1 MKHIVI
7 AFSVLLAPLVPLA
20 TAEQTPKPAVASVA
34 VKPNPF
40 PPERTAVE
48 CMPRAGLP
56 NFFAKAAKGG
66 EFKVAYLGGSI
77 TAQPGWRVK
86 SLAWLNAQYP
96 KSKFSEINAA
106 IGGTGS
112 DLGVLRIEHDV
123 LNAKPDLLFVEF
135 AVNDGGAA
143 PEEIIKSMEGIVRK
157 TWKTLP
163 ACDICFVY
171 TFTTASLPELKTG
184 KFNRSAATMEVV
196 ADNYGIPT
204 IHMGLEA
211 VRLESEGKLLMQA
224 PEAKVEN
231 VAGDVLN
238 VEAKI
243 AVNADGKIPFSKD
256 GVHPYTDTGHQLYM
270 NAIARSIPAILKA
283 SAEAKPHVLLAPL
296 NPENYENTHMF
307 GLEQVSKSGPWT
319 KLPTNTGLGK
329 SYAARVDSIWKAE
342 PGAELSFRFKG
353 STARIYDL
361 LGPDCGAI
369 KITVDGKTTQLRR
382 IDGYC
387 TSWRL
392 SLASIANGLEPAKV
406 HEVTV
411 KVLSD
416 VLPKE
421 QILFERNRGDFAK
434 NPKKYSDTN
443 WYPGALFLQGELVK

>member
-1 MKHIVI
+1 MNAPDKRKFMKPIII
-7 AFSVLLAPLVPLA
+7 ALTILLTPLVPLA
-20 TAEQTPKPAVASVA
+20 TAEQTPKS
-34 VKPNPF
+34 F

-48 CMPRAGLP
+48 CTPRAGLP

-86 SLAWLNAQYP
+86 SLAWLNARYP
-96 KSKFSEINAA
+96 QSKFSEINAA

-143 PEEIIKSMEGIVRK
+143 PEEIVKSMEGIVRK

-171 TFTTASLPELKTG
+171 TFTTASLAELKTR

-196 ADNYGIPT
+196 ADDYGIPT

-211 VRLESEGKLLMQA
+211 VRLESEGKLLMKA

-238 VEAKI
+238 VEAKV
-243 AVNADGKIPFSKD
+243 AANPDGKIPFSKD

-283 SAEAKPHVLLAPL
+283 SAEAKLHVLPAPRD
-296 NPENYENTHMF
+296 PGNYENTQM
-307 GLEQVSKSGPWT
+307 LDLDQVQKKGPWT
-319 KLPTNTGLGK
+319 RLPADTGLGK
-329 SYAARVDSIWKAE
+329 TFAARINSLWKAE
-342 PGAELSFRFKG
+342 PGAELAFKFKG
-353 STARIYDL
+353 TAARIYDL
-361 LGPDCGAI
+361 LGPDCGYI
-369 KITVDGKTTQLRR
+369 EVTVDGKATRLRR

-387 TSWRL
+387 TYARL
-392 SLASIANGLEPAKV
+392 ALAGIAGGLDGSRV
-406 HEVTV
+406 HAITI
-411 KVLSD
+411 KVLGEA
-416 VLPKE
+416 LAKE
-421 QILFERNRGDFAK
+421 QILFEHNRDDLAK
-434 NPKKYSDTN
+434 NPKKYSATN

>member
-1 MKHIVI
+1 MKHIVV
-7 AFSVLLAPLVPLA
+7 ALTVLLAPLVPLA

-34 VKPNPF
+34 VKPNSF

-196 ADNYGIPT
+196 ADDYGIPT

-211 VRLESEGKLLMQA
+211 VRLESEGKLLMKA

-231 VAGDVLN
+231 VAGDELN
-238 VEAKI
+238 VAAKVS
-243 AVNADGKIPFSKD
+243 VNPDGKIPFSKD
-256 GVHPYTDTGHQLYM
+256 GVHPYTHTGHQLYM
-270 NAIARSIPAILKA
+270 NAIARSIPAIIKA
-283 SAEAKPHVLLAPL
+283 SAEAKPHVLPAPRD
-296 NPENYENTHMF
+296 PENYENTKMVS
-307 GLEQVSKSGPWT
+307 LDQVQKKGPWT
-319 KLPTNTGLGK
+319 RRPADTGLGK
-329 SYAARVDSIWKAE
+329 TFATRINSLWKAE
-342 PGAELSFRFKG
+342 PGAELTFKFKG
-353 STARIYDL
+353 TAARIYDL
-361 LGPDCGAI
+361 LGPDCGYIEVA
-369 KITVDGKTTQLRR
+369 VDGKTTRLRR

-387 TSWRL
+387 TYARL
-392 SLASIANGLEPAKV
+392 ALAGIASGLDGSRV
-406 HEVTV
+406 HEITI
-411 KVLSD
+411 KVLGES
-416 VLPKE
+416 LPKE
-421 QILFERNRGDFAK
+421 QILFEHNRSDLTK
-434 NPKKYSDTN
+434 NPKKYSATN

>member
-1 MKHIVI
+1 M
-7 AFSVLLAPLVPLA
+7 
-20 TAEQTPKPAVASVA
+20 ECTP
-34 VKPNPF
+34 
-40 PPERTAVE
+40 RD
-48 CMPRAGLP
+48 GWP

-86 SLAWLNAQYP
+86 SLAWLNAKYP

-171 TFTTASLPELKTG
+171 TFTTAYLAELKTG

-283 SAEAKPHVLLAPL
+283 GGTAIITADHGNADEMYELDKKGAVKRDKEGHAKAKTSHTL
-296 NPENYENTHMF
+296 NPVPFILVTADANP
-307 GLEQVSKSGPWT
+307 GW
-319 KLPTNTGLGK
+319 KL
-329 SYAARVDSIWKAE
+329 AE
-342 PGAELSFRFKG
+342 VPGAGLANIAA
-353 STARIYDL
+353 TLCNL
-361 LGPDCGAI
+361 LGYEAPSD
-369 KITVDGKTTQLRR
+369 
-382 IDGYC
+382 YEP
-387 TSWRL
+387 
-392 SLASIANGLEPAKV
+392 SLVVPA
-406 HEVTV
+406 
-411 KVLSD
+411 
-416 VLPKE
+416 
-421 QILFERNRGDFAK
+421 
-434 NPKKYSDTN
+434 
-443 WYPGALFLQGELVK
+443 